1 MSADSE
7 INGSE
12 SLAKNASDR
21 RLVGSLLH
29 GLEILQMFSRERRVI
44 GIGEMASQLGLHKSS
59 ASRLAATLAYA
70 GFLEAD
76 VLPGT
81 YRVGSKIAAL
91 GTLAEQDLDV
101 ERTVVPY
108 LRWLTWRTGETG
120 HLAILEGGITKTI
133 AITDGWHTVRM
144 HSWVGKS
151 APAYVSSM
159 GKALLAGLGA
169 EELHS
174 LYGDG
179 DFVPKTDRT
188 VKNYGELEKDLMKV
202 RGQGYGVDNE
212 ELEYGLRCVS
222 APIVGPDNHVVA
234 SISISGPSQRMTTDR
249 IAEVAAQVRWA
260 ARGASLVLGSSGTPP
275 GWKAAPTSPP
285 KPLEWVEEIRNPELM
300 PEPQEP
306 IWISA

>member
-1 MSADSE
+1 MSVDSD
-7 INGSE
+7 IKGPE
-12 SLAKNASDR
+12 STTKNAGDR
-21 RLVGSLLH
+21 RVVGSLLH
-29 GLEILQMFSRERRVI
+29 GLEILQMFSRERRII

-59 ASRLAATLAYA
+59 ASRLASTLAYA

-91 GTLAEQDLDV
+91 GTLAEQDLDI
-101 ERTVVPY
+101 ERTVLPY

-120 HLAILEGGITKTI
+120 HLAILEGGNAKTI

-159 GKALLAGLGA
+159 GKALLAGLNA
-169 EELHS
+169 DELHS
-174 LYGDG
+174 LYRDE
-179 DFVPKTDRT
+179 DFVPKTDQT
-188 VKNYGELEKDLMKV
+188 VKNYGELEKDLMKL
-202 RGQGYGVDNE
+202 RGQGYGFDNE
-212 ELEYGLRCVS
+212 ELEYGLRCIS
-222 APIVGPDNHVVA
+222 APIVGPDNTVVA
-234 SISISGPSQRMTTDR
+234 SISISGPSQRMTLER
-249 IAEVAAQVRWA
+249 IAQVAAQVRWA
-260 ARGASLVLGSSGTPP
+260 ARGASLALGSAGTPS
-275 GWKAAPTSPP
+275 GWKAAPGSAPE
-285 KPLEWVEEIRNPELM
+285 PLAWVEEIRSPERI